1 MNLRELIVSTWTS
14 RAESAILNKM
24 HRDPCPLSFY
34 DENDQFIIEQLIRK
48 SLVTK
53 LDQNGIVYVKP
64 ND

>member
-1 MNLRELIVSTWTS
+1 MNLRELTLPTWTS
-14 RAESAILNKM
+14 RAENSVLDKM

-34 DENDQFIIEQLIRK
+34 EENDQFIIEQLIRK

-53 LDQNGIVYVKP
+53 FDQNGVTYVKP